1 MSWVAARARSSR
13 YHAALSISLAVVAF
27 PATHRAQGLN
37 EAPPVRPRLERM
49 IRDTTLANGLT
60 IIVAEN
66 HASPVA
72 TVELAVRTGA
82 FTQQAGEEGVAHLFE
97 HILFRAYGTQTAEF
111 ALEVGRMNGRHN
123 GSTHTEHVAYF
134 VTVPSKN
141 AERATGLLAKL
152 VIDPPFRDRDLA
164 DEVQVVVGEYE
175 RNASDPAFAAHELSE
190 QALWGDALP
199 RKNALGSPRSL
210 AAINRERL
218 REIYNRFY
226 VPNNTAVIV
235 SGDVEAAAAIKWV
248 VSRFGSWKKAP
259 DPFATPVPP
268 VPPLTRSSV
277 LIVPADIGQVSLVVN
292 WHGPS
297 AREDV
302 RNTYVADVF
311 SDMMNTQTS
320 PMHERL
326 SASGLFHGVGVN
338 YYTQGFSGPISVG
351 GVTSVQRV
359 AEAAREL
366 RSVIASF
373 DSPAYLTPD
382 LLTEAKQRRTVQ
394 TEFGLE
400 RGSGL
405 AHSLSFWWA
414 VMGLDY
420 FRGYVD
426 NMRTV
431 TIAEL
436 QAYVRRYI
444 RNQPYVVTAIVP
456 RGTEATVGPAV
467 RAAFDKPATP

>member
-1 MSWVAARARSSR
+1 
-13 YHAALSISLAVVAF
+13 
-27 PATHRAQGLN
+27 
-37 EAPPVRPRLERM
+37 M

-60 IIVAEN
+60 VIVAEN

-72 TVELAVRTGA
+72 TVEIAVRTGA

-97 HILFRAYGTQTAEF
+97 HILFRAYGSETAEF
-111 ALEVGRMNGRHN
+111 ALEVARLNGRHN
-123 GSTHTEHVAYF
+123 GSTNTEHVSYY

-141 AERATGLLAKL
+141 TERATALLAKL
-152 VIDPPFRDRDLA
+152 VIDPAFRDRDLA

-175 RNASDPAFAAHELSE
+175 RNASDPAFPAHELSE
-190 QALWGDALP
+190 RALWGEALP
-199 RKNALGSPRSL
+199 RKDALGSPKSL
-210 AAINRERL
+210 AGINRERL

-226 VPNNTAVIV
+226 VPNNTAIIV
-235 SGDVEAAAAIKWV
+235 SGDVDAATAISWV
-248 VSRFGSWKKAP
+248 IRRFGGWKKAA

-268 VPPLTRSSV
+268 VPPLQRSTV
-277 LIVPADIGQVSLVVN
+277 LIVPADIGQVSIQVN

-297 AREDV
+297 ARADV

-311 SDMMNTQTS
+311 SDMMNTATS

-326 SASGLFHGVGVN
+326 SATGLFQGVGVN

-351 GVTSVQRV
+351 GVTSPQRV
-359 AEAAREL
+359 SEAATAL

-373 DSPAYLTPD
+373 DTPAYLTAD

-426 NMRTV
+426 EMRTV
-431 TIAEL
+431 TLAEL
-436 QAYVRRYI
+436 RAYVGRYI

-456 RGTEATVGPAV
+456 RGTEATVGAAV
-467 RAAFDKPATP
+467 RAAFEKPATP